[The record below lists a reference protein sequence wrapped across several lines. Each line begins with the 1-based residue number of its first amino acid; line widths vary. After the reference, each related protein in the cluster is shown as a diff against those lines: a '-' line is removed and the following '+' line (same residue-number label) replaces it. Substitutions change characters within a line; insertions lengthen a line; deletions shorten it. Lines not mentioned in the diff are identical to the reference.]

1 MKSSAEIKSA
11 PLTRAI
17 SWLVGSGEGADCL
30 LDAGASPP
38 RPREGL
44 RPSDSYWLTRFVF
57 LRLLGVV
64 YFFAFLSL
72 AQQVIP
78 LIGHHGLL
86 PAHIHLEIVREN
98 SASNLDAWT
107 RLPTIFWISVSDS
120 WLQGFAWLG
129 VALSLVLVLGFA
141 NQVLL
146 GLLWALYLSFV
157 HVGQEWYAF
166 GWEIQLLETGFLAIF
181 VCSPLDPRP
190 FPRTEPPKP
199 TIWLLRWLIFRIML
213 GAGLIKIRGD
223 SCWRDLTCLLY
234 HYETQPLPNPLSR
247 YVHFAPAWFHEL
259 GCLGTHFA
267 ELVAPFFVFGP
278 PRIRRAAGAVI
289 VGFQGLLIASGNLSF
304 LNYLT
309 ICPAIACFD
318 DAFLRRFL
326 PRRLVSAAEAARTGG
341 RSSRAQLYVSA
352 ALLAVVG
359 WLSIAPVS
367 NLLASHQVMNTSFD
381 PLHLVNTYGAFGSVG
396 RERFEIVLEG
406 TDDAEPGPTTVWRA
420 YEFKAKPGDPARR
433 PPIVAPY
440 HYRVDWLI
448 WFAAMASPNDH
459 PWLIH
464 LIWKLLHNDPL
475 ALDLIAN
482 QPFPGKPPR
491 WIRADLYRYRF
502 APLGSGAWWTR
513 EKVGPWLPALS
524 GDDDD
529 LRRFIASR
537 GWLDP
542 EPPK

>member
-1 MKSSAEIKSA
+1 MKSS
-11 PLTRAI
+11 PLTRAL
-17 SWLVGSGEGADCL
+17 SWLAGSE
-30 LDAGASPP
+30 AG
-38 RPREGL
+38 
-44 RPSDSYWLTRFVF
+44 SDSFFLTRFVF

-72 AQQVIP
+72 AQQAIP

-98 SASNLDAWT
+98 SASNLEAWT
-107 RLPTIFWISVSDS
+107 RLPTIFWVSVSDS

-129 VALSLVLVLGFA
+129 VALSLLVVLGFA
-141 NQVLL
+141 NGVLMA
-146 GLLWALYLSFV
+146 LLWALYLSFV

-166 GWEIQLLETGFLAIF
+166 GWEIQLLETGFLAVF
-181 VCSPLDPRP
+181 VCAPLDPRP
-190 FPRTEPPKP
+190 FPRREAPKP

-247 YVHFAPAWFHEL
+247 YFHFAPAWFHEL
-259 GCLGTHFA
+259 GCLATHFA
-267 ELVAPFFVFGP
+267 ELFAPFFVFGP
-278 PRIRRAAGAVI
+278 PRVRRAAGVVI
-289 VGFQGLLIASGNLSF
+289 VSFQGVLIASGNLSF

-318 DAFLRRFL
+318 DGFLGRLL
-326 PRRLVSAAEAARTGG
+326 PRRLVAAAEAARGG
-341 RSSRAQLYVSA
+341 ARSSRAQLYFSA
-352 ALLAVVG
+352 GLLAVVG

-396 RERFEIVLEG
+396 RERFEIILEG
-406 TDDAEPGPTTVWRA
+406 TDDPEPGPSTVWRA
-420 YEFKAKPGDPARR
+420 YELKAKPGDPDRR
-433 PPIVAPY
+433 PPVVAPY

-448 WFAAMASPNDH
+448 WFAAMQSPSEH

-502 APLGSGAWWTR
+502 APLGSGSWWTR
-513 EKVGPWLPALS
+513 ERIGPWLPALS
-524 GDDDD
+524 GEDDD

-542 EPPK
+542 ELPK